1 MRPLVLLGV
10 AAAAAAFA
18 AASTR
23 RAQAQASEPLTT
35 KATRVLLAG
44 DSIMVGTQA
53 FVAPT
58 KLSVA
63 SVGATLLAAKKQ
75 VGAAFNDF
83 DALVVSGGLNDLA
96 GGATAE
102 KIVERAEAVWQLAKA
117 RGMRVAHLELT
128 PFAGG
133 AYASK
138 LDESERKRTNAL
150 LRERAGD
157 VTILPSSAL
166 VADPSDP
173 SRLKA
178 EFAAPDKLHMQPDG
192 YRALANMIDAWRG
205 VR

>member
-1 MRPLVLLGV
+1 MRALWFAGAL
-10 AAAAAAFA
+10 AAALAIALRRTR
-18 AASTR
+18 AS
-23 RAQAQASEPLTT
+23 QAQPSATSVAPAS
-35 KATRVLLAG
+35 RVLLAG

-53 FVAPT
+53 FVTPT

-63 SVGATLLAAKKQ
+63 KVGATLLGAKKQ
-75 VGAAFNDF
+75 VTAAFNEF

-102 KIVERAEAVWQLAKA
+102 QIVERAEAVWQLGKA

-128 PFAGG
+128 PFSGG
-133 AYASK
+133 AYEGK
-138 LDESERKRTNAL
+138 LNENERRRTNAL

-178 EFAAPDKLHMQPDG
+178 EFAAPDKLHMQPSG
-192 YRALANMIDAWRG
+192 YRALANMIDVWRG